1 MCAEERG
8 RFVTKRDKRTEKD
21 RSNPLD
27 HLTHEFGSVVDADH
41 EAVDNLF
48 GYLAHEFEGFD
59 ERPLTDVDSLVLS
72 CLSYYRLPDEARA
85 ARTHEGMPL
94 HELFRADWFDQ
105 MTRGLWD
112 PAGLV
117 RLLACAVASP
127 RFRDLRV
134 SDYAED
140 FDDESE
146 KQFAAVTLR
155 LPSGGA
161 YVSFRGTD
169 NTIVGWKEDFNMVFR
184 TGVPAQRAALAYLEE
199 VGPTVEGELFLGG
212 HSKGGNLAVYALSRC
227 SDELAARV
235 TRTFSHDGPGF
246 TDEAFVG
253 TAWGDRKCLI
263 SKTVPRSSLIGMLFE
278 HEGGYAVV
286 SSSMTGIMQHDP
298 FSWIVEGDA
307 FVYEEGL
314 GRGAVFIDRGLN
326 EWVSSMPTDQREEV
340 VDLLFSVLYA
350 SGKDTFADLSENWQT
365 TIPAMLE
372 KLGSLETEQR
382 SRITGALSL
391 LVRAFLPDVDLS
403 QLLSRFSPMVALT
416 GRRDNEDESA

>member
-1 MCAEERG
+1 M
-8 RFVTKRDKRTEKD
+8 TKRDKRTEKD
-21 RSNPLD
+21 RGNLLD
-27 HLTHEFGSVVDADH
+27 HLTHGFGDVVGADY
-41 EAVDNLF
+41 ESADNLF
-48 GYLAHEFEGFD
+48 GYLAHEFEGFA

-94 HELFRADWFDQ
+94 HKLFRADWFDQ
-105 MTRGLWD
+105 MTRGFWD

-134 SDYAED
+134 SGYVED
-140 FDDESE
+140 FDGESE

-155 LPSGGA
+155 LPSGDA

-184 TGVPAQRAALAYLEE
+184 TGVPSQCAALAYLEE

-235 TRTFSHDGPGF
+235 ARVFSHDGPGF
-246 TDEAFVG
+246 MDEAFAG
-253 TAWGDRKCLI
+253 TTWEDRARLV

-278 HEGGYAVV
+278 HEGGYTVV
-286 SSSMTGIMQHDP
+286 GSSMTGIMQHDP
-298 FSWIVEGDA
+298 FSWIVEKGA
-307 FVYEEGL
+307 FVCEKGL

-326 EWVSSMPTDQREEV
+326 EWVSNMPTDQREEV
-340 VDLLFSVLYA
+340 VNLLFSVLYA

-365 TIPAMLE
+365 TVPAMLE
-372 KLGSLETEQR
+372 KLGSLEPEQR

-391 LVRAFLPDVDLS
+391 LVRALLPDVDLS
-403 QLLSRFSPMVALT
+403 QMLSRFSPVAALA
-416 GRRDNEDESA
+416 GKGDNGGEGA